1 MKKLN
6 LVALLA
12 MSGALM
18 ACGNG
23 NQSCPV
29 ASEQSQQSSQVAAE
43 AKLEHSFISTATLSY
58 SNMRPTYNYYLTTFS
73 FQTLELYDNAS
84 YRLTISSSTFSA
96 VILPEEGNAAT
107 GNERANSL
115 LSYWGTYTAKVDELD
130 DEALLVDISAPNR
143 IVGVDDEKGF
153 IDTNLWNDTMKKNY
167 ADVEYGYDAETQTQV
182 EKGRKEY
189 ATGAEYLA
197 AHSYKAVKE
206 VLGST
211 KTGTL
216 DTIKLDWGK

>member
-18 ACGNG
+18 ACGGG

-29 ASEQSQQSSQVAAE
+29 ESANSSAAE
-43 AKLEHSFISTATLSY
+43 VVAQGKLQHTFISTATLTY
-58 SNMRPTYNYYLTTFS
+58 NNMRPTYNYYLTTFS

-115 LSYWGTYTAKVDELD
+115 LSYWGSYTAKVDELD
-130 DEALLVDISAPNR
+130 DEALLVDISAPTR
-143 IVGVDDEKGF
+143 TVGVDDEKGF
-153 IDTNLWNDTMKKNY
+153 IDTDNWTENMKKNF
-167 ADVEYGYDAETQTQV
+167 ADIEYGYDAETQTQV
-182 EKGRKEY
+182 EKGRIEY
-189 ATGAEYLA
+189 DTGAAYLA
-197 AHSYKAVKE
+197 AHSYKAVSE
-206 VLGST
+206 IIAST

-216 DTIKLDWGK
+216 DTVTLDWGK